1 MMMMMMMAKIMMM
14 MMTIILLIMIIMILM
29 MMIIVIIALKAQIEI
44 LYHLLTAPRTIS
56 LQVTHAQVATQ
67 CDWKYNARPHSSICP

>member
-1 MMMMMMMAKIMMM
+1 MMMMVKIIMMMMMMMIV
-14 MMTIILLIMIIMILM
+14 LLIMIIIILM

-44 LYHLLTAPRTIS
+44 LYNLLTAPRTIS
-56 LQVTHAQVATQ
+56 LQATHAQVTTQ